1 MSAAARQ
8 ESPSSSQ
15 KRNNAGKLAG
25 GRTKEELLALR
36 KAMMKPS
43 GLSKKNTESSF
54 ATDSQQDS
62 AQKKMPVELMDRLA
76 KGTRVEVSKKEMKA
90 LTNKNYENLPEV
102 RKRREEE
109 KKKEDFKLR
118 QQRAKELEQKRKD
131 DLRSQRSGSSRQ

>member
-1 MSAAARQ
+1 MTALPKPKSD
-8 ESPSSSQ
+8 
-15 KRNNAGKLAG
+15 KLAG

-36 KAMMKPS
+36 KAMMKPT
-43 GLSKKNTESSF
+43 GLSKRTESSF

-62 AQKKMPVELMDRLA
+62 ASKKMPTELMDRLA

-90 LTNKNYENLPEV
+90 LTSKNYENLPEV

-131 DLRSQRSGSSRQ
+131 EMRSQRSSRQ